1 MTTTAVS
8 MHIIEQRFLRGPN
21 LYGHVPCLM
30 TVLDPGALADT
41 PVQLLRERQARLA
54 GLLPELEAH
63 AADALAG
70 AASRCVRDGD
80 PAGWVYMLA
89 MVQRELQRL
98 AGGAH
103 QFDVVHVLPGSP
115 VRYRLV
121 SGYTAEALAAD
132 ALAAAIALMTAI
144 AEEAAFDVADTL
156 AALRTSAARQEVSPA
171 TAKVLSAAQERGV
184 PVLTLGETPAQFQL
198 GWGSLQ
204 TRIVDDATALQA
216 DSAGSVFP
224 QGDGRIP
231 VIAVTGTNGKTTT
244 VLMLAHTVQ
253 LAGMRCG
260 LTTTEGVYI
269 GGERVFKGD
278 CSGYWSA
285 RRVLTSPEV
294 DFAVLET
301 ARGGILKRGLA
312 FDRCDVGV
320 VLNVSADHLGLDGID
335 TVRDLAVVKGLVAQ
349 VASRAVVLNAEDMH
363 CTAMA
368 GRLDPAV
375 EVLYFS
381 LDPDHPVLL
390 RHLEQG
396 GRAAYLQDGTVVLA
410 DGSRRHALLNVNA
423 MPSSLGGHARYN
435 IANGMAAAAA
445 LLASGFNEV
454 QIAAGLSSFVS
465 DHQNNPLRSNVFH
478 LRESGV
484 TLIVDYA
491 HNAAAY
497 TAVGQ
502 AARSMAQRRVI
513 GVVTAP
519 GDRRDVDLHEIGRA
533 CGSNFDQL
541 LVYESSR
548 RGRAPGATGE
558 LIVRG
563 IAQSGGVCKAWR
575 QIDDV
580 REALAYALVSC
591 QAGDVLVYSC
601 PGTLEYLH
609 QALLAHDTEAAA
621 MVADLEELPCR

>member
-1 MTTTAVS
+1 MVTTAAS

-30 TVLDPGALADT
+30 TVLGPGALLDM
-41 PVQLLRERQARLA
+41 PVALWRARQARLA
-54 GLLPELEAH
+54 ELLPELEAH
-63 AADALAG
+63 AADTLSG
-70 AASRCVRDGD
+70 AASRCFSDGD
-80 PAGWVYMLA
+80 PAGWVYVLV

-98 AGGAH
+98 AGGAR
-103 QFDVVHVLPGSP
+103 QFDVVHLLPGSP
-115 VRYRLV
+115 VHYRLV
-121 SGYTAEALAAD
+121 SGYTSEALAAE
-132 ALAAAIALMTAI
+132 ALAAAIALMTAL
-144 AEEAAFDVADTL
+144 AEDAAFDVAVPL
-156 AALRTSAARQEVSPA
+156 AALRVTAARQAVSPA
-171 TAKVLSAAQERGV
+171 IAKVLGAAQQRGV
-184 PVLTLGETPAQFQL
+184 PVLALGENPAQFQL

-204 TRIVDDATALQA
+204 TRIVDDATALP
-216 DSAGSVFP
+216 AGSADGVLP
-224 QGDGRIP
+224 AGDGRIP
-231 VIAVTGTNGKTTT
+231 IIAVTGTNGKTTT
-244 VLMLAHTVQ
+244 ALMLAHAVQ
-253 LAGMRCG
+253 LAGLRCG

-269 GGERVFKGD
+269 DGERVVKGD

-312 FDRCDVGV
+312 FDRCDVTV

-349 VASRAVVLNAEDMH
+349 VASRAVVLNAEDLH
-363 CTAMA
+363 CTAMTR
-368 GRLDPAV
+368 RLDPGV

-390 RHLEQG
+390 RHLEQD

-445 LLASGFNEV
+445 LLASGFSDV

-465 DHQNNPLRSNVFH
+465 DHQSNPLRSNIFH
-478 LRESGV
+478 LRESGI

-497 TAVGQ
+497 TALGQ
-502 AARSMAQRRVI
+502 AARSMAQRRVL
-513 GVVTAP
+513 GVITAP
-519 GDRRDVDLHEIGRA
+519 GDRRDVDLHDIGRV

-541 LVYESSR
+541 TVYESAR
-548 RGRAPGATGE
+548 RGRGAGETGA

-563 IAQSGGVCKAWR
+563 IEQSGGLCKAWR

-580 REALAYALVSC
+580 RAALAYALALA
-591 QAGDVLVYSC
+591 QPGDVLVYSC
-601 PGTLEYLH
+601 PGTLEHLY

-621 MVADLEELPCR
+621 TVAGLEGLPCC

>member
-1 MTTTAVS
+1 MITTAIS
-8 MHIIEQRFLRGPN
+8 MRIVEQRFLRGPN
-21 LYGHVPCLM
+21 LYGKVPCLM
-30 TVLDPGALADT
+30 TILDPGTLLDT
-41 PVQLLRERQARLA
+41 PVQALRAGQARLA
-54 GLLPELEAH
+54 GLLPELESH
-63 AADALAG
+63 AADTLTG
-70 AASRCVRDGD
+70 AMLRCLRDGD
-80 PAGWVYMLA
+80 PAGWVYVLV

-98 AGGAH
+98 AGAAR
-103 QFDVVHVLPGSP
+103 QFDFVHLLPGSP

-121 SGYTAEALAAD
+121 SGYASEALAAD
-132 ALAAAIALMTAI
+132 ALVAAIALVSAI
-144 AEEAAFDVADTL
+144 AEDAPFDLAARL
-156 AALRTSAARQEVSPA
+156 AALRATAARQAVSPA
-171 TAKVLSAAQERGV
+171 IAKVLNAAQQRGV
-184 PVLTLGETPAQFQL
+184 PVLALGENPAQFQL

-204 TRIVDDATALQA
+204 TRVVDDPTVLGTGGIDA
-216 DSAGSVFP
+216 DFP
-224 QGDGRIP
+224 PADGRIP
-231 VIAVTGTNGKTTT
+231 IIAVTGTNGKTTT
-244 VLMLAHTVQ
+244 ALMLAHAVQ
-253 LAGMRCG
+253 LAGLRCG
-260 LTTTEGVYI
+260 LTTTEGVFI
-269 GGERVFKGD
+269 GGARVVKGD

-285 RRVLTSPEV
+285 RRVLTSPDV

-312 FDRCDVGV
+312 FDRCDVSV

-368 GRLDPAV
+368 RHLEQGV

-381 LDPDHPVLL
+381 LDPEHPVLL

-410 DGSRRHALLNVNA
+410 DGSRRQALLNVNA

-445 LLASGFNEV
+445 LLASGFNDV
-454 QIAAGLSSFVS
+454 QIAVGLSSFVS

-478 LRESGV
+478 LRESGI
-484 TLIVDYA
+484 TLVVDYA

-497 TAVGQ
+497 TALGQ

-513 GVVTAP
+513 GVITAP
-519 GDRRDVDLHEIGRA
+519 GDRRDVDLQDVGRA

-541 LVYESSR
+541 VVYESSR
-548 RGRAPGATGE
+548 RGREPGETGA

-563 IAQSGGVCKAWR
+563 IEQSGGVCKAWR

-580 REALAYALVSC
+580 REALAYALGLSR
-591 QAGDVLVYSC
+591 AGDVLVYSC
-601 PGTLEYLH
+601 PGTLEHLY
-609 QALLAHDTEAAA
+609 QALLAHDAEAAA
-621 MVADLEELPCR
+621 MVAGLVEQPCR